1 MGEFDQY
8 LLTIITFF
16 PLVTALG
23 LMGTSILASLLGVN
37 GLPAALWKPI
47 ALASSILTF
56 LLSLRLF
63 AVFDP
68 LETGFQLVEHV
79 PWIPEY
85 GIHYFVGVDGISL
98 LLVLLTT
105 FLMPI
110 VLLASWNDISKSL
123 RNYLF
128 FMLSLET
135 GMLGAFVSLNL
146 FQFYVF
152 WEAMLVPMYF
162 IIGIWGGPRRVY
174 AAIKFFL
181 FTMVGSLLMLLA
193 MLVLYYL
200 NFDQT
205 GTLDFD
211 LVAPGGEV
219 GGLLQTVVPVDGI
232 WWQSQTWLFA
242 AFALAFA
249 IKVPMVPL
257 HTWLPDAHVEAPTS
271 GSVVLAGVLLKMGT
285 YGFLRFAIPL
295 FPSAAVEFTPWIMTL
310 SVIGIVYGSL
320 VAMVQSDIKK
330 LVAYSSVAH
339 LGFVMLGIFTLNV
352 HGLNGGVLQM
362 INHGLSTGALFILV
376 GMLYER
382 RHTREI
388 ADFGGIARPMPVFA
402 ACFGVVT
409 MSSIGLPML
418 NGFVG
423 EFLILV
429 GAYLAAPIFAI
440 IATSGVVLAAAYMLW
455 MFRRVVF
462 GPVDNPENRG
472 LIDLGLREKI
482 VMMAMLIP
490 IIWIGVYP
498 NPLLRRIE
506 PSVIE
511 LIRQLEARRGVVEA
525 DLEVAPELEPAL
537 ESKSELESKPK
548 PPEAKPEPE
557 AKLETEPKP
566 EAKPEAEPKPEAKPE
581 PEANPETEP
590 KSEAKPETEAN
601 PEPDFELELQPDSEP
616 GDEAE
621 PESAIPDDAEER
633 L

>member
-8 LLTIITFF
+8 LLSIITFF
-16 PLVTALG
+16 PLLTALG

-37 GLPAALWKPI
+37 GLPATLWKPI

-56 LLSLRLF
+56 LLSLRMF

-68 LETGFQLVEHV
+68 LETDFQLVEHV

-85 GIHYFVGVDGISL
+85 GIHYFVGIDGISL
-98 LLVLLTT
+98 LLILLTT

-110 VLLASWNDISKSL
+110 VLLASWNDVSKSL
-123 RNYLF
+123 RTYLF
-128 FMLSLET
+128 FMLGLET

-174 AAIKFFL
+174 AAVKFFL
-181 FTMVGSLLMLLA
+181 FTMVGSMMMLLA

-200 NFDQT
+200 SFEQT

-211 LVAPGGEV
+211 LVPPPGSV
-219 GGLLQTVVPVDGI
+219 TGGLLQTVVPVDGI
-232 WWQSQTWLFA
+232 WWQTQGWLFF

-257 HTWLPDAHVEAPTS
+257 HTWLPDAHVEAPTA

-295 FPSAAVEFTPWIMTL
+295 FPVAAVDFTPWIMAL

-339 LGFVMLGIFTLNV
+339 LGFVMLGIFALNV
-352 HGLNGGVLQM
+352 HGLTGGVLQM
-362 INHGLSTGALFILV
+362 INHGLSTSALFLLV

-402 ACFGVVT
+402 ACFGIVT

-423 EFLILV
+423 EFLILIGV
-429 GAYLAAPIFAI
+429 YLAAPIFAI
-440 IATSGVVLAAAYMLW
+440 IATSGVVLSAAYMLW

-482 VMMAMLIP
+482 VMIAMIIP

-511 LIRQLEARRGVVEA
+511 LIRQLETRGGVVDA
-525 DLEVAPELEPAL
+525 DSEMEL
-537 ESKSELESKPK
+537 
-548 PPEAKPEPE
+548 
-557 AKLETEPKP
+557 T
-566 EAKPEAEPKPEAKPE
+566 
-581 PEANPETEP
+581 
-590 KSEAKPETEAN
+590 
-601 PEPDFELELQPDSEP
+601 PDSETKADSAP
-616 GDEAE
+616 DSRSDFSIPNEAG
-621 PESAIPDDAEER
+621 ER